1 MKVKV
6 SSLHFTADQKL
17 IDFAN
22 DRISK
27 LEKFYDKIIDGNIIF
42 KVDNAEDRENKLAE
56 IKLNIPGKE
65 LFAKKQSESFE
76 KSVDEAVE
84 ALRRQLK
91 KHKEKLFS
99 A

>member
-22 DRISK
+22 DKVSK
-27 LEKFYDKIIDGNIIF
+27 LEKFYDKIIDGSIVF
-42 KVDNAEDRENKLAE
+42 RLDNAEDKENKVTE
-56 IKLNIPGKE
+56 IKINIPGKE
-65 LFAKKQSESFE
+65 LFAKKQSDSFE
-76 KSVDEAVE
+76 KAVDEAVE
-84 ALRRQLK
+84 ALRRQIK
-91 KHKEKLFS
+91 KHKEKLVS

>member
-6 SSLHFTADQKL
+6 SSLHFTADKKL
-17 IDFAN
+17 IEFAN
-22 DRISK
+22 DKVSK
-27 LEKFYDKIIDGNIIF
+27 LEKFYDKIIDGNIVF
-42 KVDNAEDRENKLAE
+42 KVDNAEDRENKLTE

-65 LFAKKQSESFE
+65 LFAKKQSDSFE

-91 KHKEKLFS
+91 KHKEKLVS

>member
-6 SSLHFTADQKL
+6 SALHFSADRKL
-17 IDFAN
+17 VNFASEKVN
-22 DRISK
+22 K
-27 LEKFYDKIIDGNIIF
+27 LQKFYDKIIDGNITF
-42 KVDNAEDRENKLAE
+42 RVDNAEDRENKLAE

-84 ALRRQLK
+84 ALRRQLQ
-91 KHKEKLFS
+91 KHKEKLVS

>member
-6 SSLHFTADQKL
+6 SSLHFNADQKL
-17 IDFAN
+17 VDFAN
-22 DRISK
+22 EKVNK
-27 LEKFYDKIIDGNIIF
+27 LEKFYDKIIDGNVTF
-42 KVDNAEDRENKLAE
+42 RVDNAEDRENKLAE

-84 ALRRQLK
+84 ALRRQLQ
-91 KHKEKLFS
+91 KHKEKLVS

>member
-6 SSLHFTADQKL
+6 SSLHFTADKKL

-22 DRISK
+22 EKVSK
-27 LEKFYDKIIDGNIIF
+27 LEKFYDKIIDSNIVF
-42 KVDNAEDRENKLAE
+42 RVDNAEDRENKLAE

-91 KHKEKLFS
+91 KHKEKLVS

>member
-6 SSLHFTADQKL
+6 SSLHFNADQKL

-22 DRISK
+22 ERVGK
-27 LEKFYDKIIDGNIIF
+27 LEKFYDKIIDGNITF
-42 KVDNAEDRENKLAE
+42 RVDNADDRINKLAE

-76 KSVDEAVE
+76 KAVDEAVE

-91 KHKEKLFS
+91 KHKEKLVS

>member
-6 SSLHFTADQKL
+6 SSLHFNADQKL
-17 IDFAN
+17 IDFASEKV
-22 DRISK
+22 SK
-27 LEKFYDKIIDGNIIF
+27 LEKFYDKIIDSNITF
-42 KVDNAEDRENKLAE
+42 RVDNADDKENKLTE
-56 IKLNIPGKE
+56 IKINIPGKE

-91 KHKEKLFS
+91 KHKEKLVS

>member
-6 SSLHFTADQKL
+6 SALHFSADQKL

-22 DRISK
+22 EKVEK
-27 LEKFYDKIIDGNIIF
+27 LQTFYDKIIDGNIVF
-42 KVDNAEDRENKLAE
+42 KVDNAQDKENKFAE

-65 LFAKKQSESFE
+65 LFAKRQSDSFE
-76 KSVDEAVE
+76 KSVDQAVE

-91 KHKEKLFS
+91 KHKEKV
-99 A
+99 

>member
-6 SSLHFTADQKL
+6 SSLHFTADQSL

-22 DRISK
+22 EKLSK
-27 LEKFYDKIIDGNIIF
+27 LEKFYDKIIDGNVVF
-42 KVDNAEDRENKLAE
+42 KVENVDDKANKIAE
-56 IKLNIPGKE
+56 IKVNIPGKE
-65 LFAKKQSESFE
+65 LFAKKQSDSFE
-76 KSVDEAVE
+76 KATDEAVE

-91 KHKEKLFS
+91 KHKEKLIS

>member
-6 SSLHFTADQKL
+6 SSLHFNADKKL

-22 DRISK
+22 EKVSK
-27 LEKFYDKIIDGNIIF
+27 LEKFYDKIIDTNIVF
-42 KVDNAEDRENKLAE
+42 RVDNAEDKENKLAE

-91 KHKEKLFS
+91 KHKEKLVS

>member
-22 DRISK
+22 ERISK
-27 LEKFYDKIIDGNIIF
+27 LEKFYDKIIDVNIVF
-42 KVDNAEDRENKLAE
+42 RVDKAVDNENKLAE
-56 IKLNIPGKE
+56 IKINIPGKE
-65 LFAKKQSESFE
+65 LFAKKQSDSFE
-76 KSVDEAVE
+76 KSVDEVVE
-84 ALRRQLK
+84 ALRRQIK
-91 KHKEKLFS
+91 KHKEKLVS

>member
-17 IDFAN
+17 IDFTN
-22 DRISK
+22 EKVGK
-27 LEKFYDKIIDGNIIF
+27 LETFYDKIIDGSVVF
-42 KVDNAEDRENKLAE
+42 KVDKGSDRENKLAE

-65 LFAKKQSESFE
+65 LFAKKTSESFE
-76 KSVDEAVE
+76 KSVDQAVE

-91 KHKEKLFS
+91 KNKEKLVE

>member
-6 SSLHFTADQKL
+6 SSLNFNADQKL

-22 DRISK
+22 ERVGK
-27 LEKFYDKIIDGNIIF
+27 LEKFYDKIIDGNITF
-42 KVDNAEDRENKLAE
+42 RVDNADDRINKLAE

-76 KSVDEAVE
+76 KAVDEAVE

-91 KHKEKLFS
+91 KHKEKLVS

>member
-22 DRISK
+22 DKVSK
-27 LEKFYDKIIDGNIIF
+27 LEKFYDKIIDCNITF
-42 KVDNAEDRENKLAE
+42 RVDNAEDKENKLAE

-65 LFAKKQSESFE
+65 LFAKKQSDSFE

-91 KHKEKLFS
+91 KHKEKLVS

>member
-6 SSLHFTADQKL
+6 SSLHFTADKKL

-22 DRISK
+22 EKVSK
-27 LEKFYDKIIDGNIIF
+27 LEKFYDKIIDSNITF
-42 KVDNAEDRENKLAE
+42 RVDNSEDKENKLAE
-56 IKLNIPGKE
+56 IKVNIPGKE
-65 LFAKKQSESFE
+65 LFAKKQSQSFE

-91 KHKEKLFS
+91 KHKEKLVS

>member
-22 DRISK
+22 ERVSK
-27 LEKFYDKIIDGNIIF
+27 LEKFYDKIIDGNIVF

-84 ALRRQLK
+84 ALRRQIK
-91 KHKEKLFS
+91 KHKEKLVS

>member
-6 SSLHFTADQKL
+6 SSLHFTADKKL

-22 DRISK
+22 EKVSK
-27 LEKFYDKIIDGNIIF
+27 LEKFYDKIIDSNVTF
-42 KVDNAEDRENKLAE
+42 RVDNSEDRENKLAE
-56 IKLNIPGKE
+56 IKVNIPGKE
-65 LFAKKQSESFE
+65 LFAKKQSQSFE

-91 KHKEKLFS
+91 KHKEKLVS

>member
-6 SSLHFTADQKL
+6 SALNFNADQKL

-22 DRISK
+22 ERLEK
-27 LEKFYDKIIDGNIIF
+27 LEKFYDKIIDGNITF
-42 KVDNAEDRENKLAE
+42 RVDNAEDRTNKLVE

-76 KSVDEAVE
+76 KAVDEAVE

-91 KHKEKLFS
+91 KHKEKLVS

>member
-6 SSLHFTADQKL
+6 SSLHFNADKKL

-22 DRISK
+22 EKVSK
-27 LEKFYDKIIDGNIIF
+27 LEKFYDKIIDTNIVF
-42 KVDNAEDRENKLAE
+42 RVDNAEDKENKLAE

-65 LFAKKQSESFE
+65 LFAKNQSESFE

-91 KHKEKLFS
+91 KHKEKLVS

>member
-6 SSLHFTADQKL
+6 SALHFNADEKL
-17 IDFAN
+17 INFAN
-22 DRISK
+22 EKVNK
-27 LEKFYDKIIDGNIIF
+27 LQKFYDKIIDGNITF
-42 KVDNAEDRENKLAE
+42 RVDNAEDRENKQAE

-84 ALRRQLK
+84 ALRRQLQ
-91 KHKEKLFS
+91 KHKEKVVS